1 VIEGASAAE
10 SAESTAGELWSLCRT
25 LFVYTT
31 NPLSPIVL
39 SPSELSSLF
48 TPFDLKRID
57 SYSNNMLDYHVIL
70 DLLPSLASL
79 FFTRRFGPDT
89 SLAAA
94 QQAILLALG
103 LQRKTIEDVERELN
117 IPVNQGLALFVKI
130 LRKFSRHLH
139 DLQKKAVGVDVP
151 EQEPTIRRNVAAGE
165 DSATVG
171 TSDWKPMK
179 NTVEEDLEEVVDEET
194 KRARTIQR
202 ELIDSMDLTQ

>member
-1 VIEGASAAE
+1 MIRQADPPFS
-10 SAESTAGELWSLCRT
+10 
-25 LFVYTT
+25 FV
-31 NPLSPIVL
+31 VL
-39 SPSELSSLF
+39 APSELGNLF

-70 DLLPSLASL
+70 DLLPSLASI

-89 SLAAA
+89 TLAAA

-130 LRKFSRHLH
+130 MRKFSRHLH
-139 DLQKKAVGVDVP
+139 DLQKKAVGADVP
-151 EQEPTIRRNVAAGE
+151 ELEPTVRRNVAEG
-165 DSATVG
+165 DSDAVG

-179 NTVEEDLEEVVDEET
+179 TTVEEDLEEVVDEET
-194 KRARTIQR
+194 KRARAMQL
-202 ELIDSMDLTQ
+202 ELIDSMDLSQ